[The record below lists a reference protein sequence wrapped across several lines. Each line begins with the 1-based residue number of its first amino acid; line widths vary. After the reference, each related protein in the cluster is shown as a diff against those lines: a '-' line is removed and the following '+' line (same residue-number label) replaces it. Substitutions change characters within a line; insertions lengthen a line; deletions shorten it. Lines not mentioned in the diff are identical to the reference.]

1 MFSKGWYS
9 KTFFSFLSIN
19 NQYLFGAFY
28 SHVRHSAKGT
38 NKPMDQYVHLI
49 YLYTNRKKMCIY
61 TYMYICDYSS
71 NEAFR

>member
-1 MFSKGWYS
+1 MHVDIEKCFRKEGIIKYI
-9 KTFFSFLSIN
+9 FSFLSIN

-49 YLYTNRKKMCIY
+49 YLYTNIKKVYIY
-61 TYMYICDYSS
+61 IHVYM
-71 NEAFR
+71 